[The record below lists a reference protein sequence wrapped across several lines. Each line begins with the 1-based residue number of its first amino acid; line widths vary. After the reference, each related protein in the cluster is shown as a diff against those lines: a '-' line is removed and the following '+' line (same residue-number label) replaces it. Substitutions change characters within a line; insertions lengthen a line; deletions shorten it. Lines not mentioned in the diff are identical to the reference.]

1 MGIPPKAGKVDAES
15 GKRSVDLEAR
25 KKTLLSAEISPSFLK
40 FLILHQ
46 MFVWI
51 HLCPHNSSTFNSGT
65 TETELVMPSTQ
76 DIEVLGILEGLEN
89 NDNANFTG

>member
-1 MGIPPKAGKVDAES
+1 
-15 GKRSVDLEAR
+15 
-25 KKTLLSAEISPSFLK
+25 
-40 FLILHQ
+40 

-76 DIEVLGILEGLEN
+76 DIEVLGILEGLKN
-89 NDNANFTG
+89 NNNANFTG

>member
-25 KKTLLSAEISPSFLK
+25 KKTLLSAEVSPSFIK

-46 MFVWI
+46 MFMWI
-51 HLCPHNSSTFNSGT
+51 HLCPITPPH
-65 TETELVMPSTQ
+65 L
-76 DIEVLGILEGLEN
+76 ILGLLRLS
-89 NDNANFTG
+89 